1 MIKEVCSSKKCIGC
15 ALCQNVC
22 PKDAIS
28 IELKDGFWRP
38 SISNKCIECGSCIR
52 NCPINNK
59 EKIEGYQTPDIVYA
73 AWVKDDGI
81 HHKSSSG
88 GLAFKLS
95 EWMINSGGFVVGIWF
110 NIETQRV
117 EHRIYEDISSL
128 RLSQGSKYVSSYKGN
143 IYKTVYESLKE
154 KDGLFIGV
162 PCEVFAMKQYLS
174 TKQDA
179 NLHSLFFIDTLC
191 RGGSSPQLLKEQLS
205 YVSRG
210 KKVCNV
216 TFRGGDNDCK
226 FVAYGEG
233 NKQLYLNGQY
243 DDPYFSMFMKHI
255 TFQYECFSCP
265 FANSNRQ
272 GDITLADFWGLD
284 KEIEKKTPIR
294 GISMI
299 MIDTSH
305 GEKLFSNIRNEL
317 VVFERPSVEAINGND
332 TLREA
337 TPMPTEYEKY
347 WNLINEKGFLKATKK
362 MFKLDCNK
370 HPIRFLYRKARCI
383 AARLLKGKK

>member
-1 MIKEVCSSKKCIGC
+1 MIKEICSFKKCIGC

-38 SISNKCIECGSCIR
+38 SISSKCIECGNCVR

-59 EKIEGYQTPDIVYA
+59 ENIKGYETPEIAYA
-73 AWVKDDGI
+73 AWVKDDNI

-88 GLAFKLS
+88 GLAYKLS
-95 EWMINSGGFVVGIWF
+95 EQMINSGGFVVGVWF
-110 NIETQRV
+110 NDETQRV
-117 EHRIYEDISSL
+117 EHRIYDDVSSL
-128 RLSQGSKYVSSYKGN
+128 HMSQGSKYVSSYKGS
-143 IYKTVYESLKE
+143 IYKTVYENLKE

-174 TKQDA
+174 TKKDA
-179 NLHSLFFIDTLC
+179 HLHNLFFIDTLC

-216 TFRGGDNDCK
+216 TFRGGDNDCN
-226 FVAYGEG
+226 FAVYGEN
-233 NKQLYLNGQY
+233 NKRLYLNGQY

-255 TFQYECFSCP
+255 TFQRECFSCS

-299 MIDTSH
+299 MVNTSN
-305 GEKLFSNIRNEL
+305 GEKLFSDIRNEL
-317 VVFERPSVEAINGND
+317 VMFERPSVEAINGND

-337 TPMPTEYEKY
+337 TPMPMEYDEY
-347 WNLINEKGFLKATKK
+347 WNLVNEKGFLKATKK

-370 HPIRFLYRKARCI
+370 HPIRFLYRKARCT
-383 AARLLKGKK
+383 AAKLLKGKK